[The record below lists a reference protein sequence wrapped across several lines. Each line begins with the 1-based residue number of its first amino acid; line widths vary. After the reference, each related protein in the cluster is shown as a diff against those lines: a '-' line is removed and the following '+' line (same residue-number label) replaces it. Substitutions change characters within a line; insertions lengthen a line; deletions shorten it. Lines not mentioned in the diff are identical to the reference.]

1 MDQEINTINLKPGQR
16 IFKMSHGHLV
26 NLPELKKKGI
36 KEKMEELKRITLG
49 GDTGVKQAENFK
61 NLAKIGDL
69 VYVCYG
75 GRGLWCVAEIV
86 SEAFPLEEEYANLF
100 DDEWFYREI
109 RPLYLPIISDV
120 SDLIKNTKKIMPSG
134 NSTFWEITSDSLEEI
149 NKKLFEPKF
158 GVKITSD
165 LKTFRGM
172 NLNEDADEQKLISL
186 LNFKKQIILQ
196 GPPGTGKTWRAQ
208 KLASSFLNS
217 VSDSIESMKKTGQ
230 FEIVQFH
237 PSYSYEDFVRGIS
250 INTSAENGG
259 GPTYEGQNKIFG
271 DLADRAFQNFK
282 KSQKTNDDPYKNE
295 TLLDDWL
302 DEFRQNLKQQI
313 DNAKDGKIPLD
324 GTTTYIFR
332 ADEDDCLR
340 YRGDN
345 WGLISG
351 QRMLLK
357 DIKQLYMADAS
368 TRKEI
373 KENHSVSGLAR
384 QHSSYFLRVVELF
397 RTFVKEKGVQ
407 KIKSIQEERKNYV
420 LLIDEINRANLPAVF
435 GELIYALEYR
445 GEEVST
451 MYKVDGSNK
460 FVIPPNLYIIGT
472 MNTAD
477 RSVGHIDY
485 AIRRRFAFV
494 SIPPNVSVLKAENKG
509 EVKDKSIKLF
519 DDVAVLFDETAE
531 TRYLASDYSK
541 EDVQI
546 GHSYFLAENLE
557 ELRMKLKYE
566 IKPILQEY
574 VKDGILSEGAKDI
587 IKDLSI

>member
-1 MDQEINTINLKPGQR
+1 MSKKFWTLQMSQGLKDVKVKLNKDQVEELIRENKIIGTGEWPDQRDQCRSFKEEMQIGDVVLVRSGMSPITLVEVISANYTNGSVYENTR
-16 IFKMSHGHLV
+16 DV
-26 NLPELKKKGI
+26 NILAWYDDYKDTLAPYKGKSQGTLTPVKNKNTGI
-36 KEKMEELKRITLG
+36 AKFISEWYEKLNSTKMEKDIIDLLK
-49 GDTGVKQAENFK
+49 V
-61 NLAKIGDL
+61 
-69 VYVCYG
+69 
-75 GRGLWCVAEIV
+75 
-86 SEAFPLEEEYANLF
+86 
-100 DDEWFYREI
+100 
-109 RPLYLPIISDV
+109 
-120 SDLIKNTKKIMPSG
+120 
-134 NSTFWEITSDSLEEI
+134 
-149 NKKLFEPKF
+149 
-158 GVKITSD
+158 
-165 LKTFRGM
+165 
-172 NLNEDADEQKLISL
+172 
-186 LNFKKQIILQ
+186 KKQIILQ

-208 KLASSFLNS
+208 RLASCFLNYE
-217 VSDSIESMKKTGQ
+217 SDSVELLKKTGQ

-250 INTSAENGG
+250 INTSAENGA

-282 KSQKTNDDPYKNE
+282 KSQETNDDPYKNE
-295 TLLDDWL
+295 TLLDEWL
-302 DEFRQNLKQQI
+302 DEFRQNVKDQI

-324 GTTTYIFR
+324 GTKTYIFR

-345 WGLISG
+345 WGLTTG

-357 DIKQLYMADAS
+357 DIKQLYIADAS

-373 KENHSVSGLAR
+373 KENHSVSGLAQ

-397 RTFVKEKGVQ
+397 RAFVKEKGLP
-407 KIKSIQEERKNYV
+407 KTKSIREVRKNYV

-485 AIRRRFAFV
+485 AIRRRFAFL
-494 SIPPNVSVLKAENKG
+494 SIPPAKSVLETKNKG
-509 EVKDKSIKLF
+509 DVKEKSIKLF
-519 DDVAVLFDETAE
+519 EKVAVLFDETAE
-531 TRYLASDYSK
+531 TRYLASDFSK

-546 GHSYFLAENLE
+546 GHSYFLADNLE
-557 ELRMKLKYE
+557 ELKMKLDYE
-566 IKPILQEY
+566 IKPILHEY

-587 IKDLSI
+587 IEGLSF

>member
-1 MDQEINTINLKPGQR
+1 MNQVIKTIKLKPGQR

-26 NLPELKKKGI
+26 NLPDLKKKGV

-75 GRGLWCVAEIV
+75 GQGLWCIAEIV
-86 SEAFPLEEEYANLF
+86 GEALPLEKEFATFF
-100 DDEWFYREI
+100 DDVWFYREI
-109 RPLYLPIISDV
+109 RPLYSPIINDV
-120 SDLIKNTKKIMPSG
+120 SDLVKNTKKIMPSG
-134 NSTFWEITSDSLEEI
+134 NSTFWEITPASFEEI

-158 GVKITSD
+158 GVKISSD
-165 LKTFRGM
+165 SKTFEGM
-172 NLNEDADEQKLISL
+172 ILNEDEKKLISL
-186 LNFKKQIILQ
+186 LNFKNQIILQ
-196 GPPGTGKTWRAQ
+196 GPPGTGKTWLAQ
-208 KLASSFLNS
+208 RLASSFLNYE
-217 VSDSIESMKKTGQ
+217 SDSIESLKKTGQ

-250 INTSAENGG
+250 INISAENGG

-295 TLLDDWL
+295 TLLDEWL
-302 DEFRQNLKQQI
+302 DDFRQNLKEQI

-345 WGLISG
+345 WGLTTG

-397 RTFVKEKGVQ
+397 RAFAKEKGLP
-407 KIKSIQEERKNYV
+407 KTKSIREERKNYV

-451 MYKVDGSNK
+451 LYKVDGSNK

-494 SIPPNVSVLKAENKG
+494 AIPPRRSVLEAENKG
-509 EVKDKSIKLF
+509 EVKEKSIELF
-519 DDVAVLFDETAE
+519 KKVSALFEEENDP
-531 TRYLASDYSK
+531 RYLASDFSK
-541 EDVQI
+541 EDVQV
-546 GHSYFLAENLE
+546 GHSYFLAKNLK
-557 ELRMKLKYE
+557 ELQMKLDYE
-566 IKPILQEY
+566 IKPILNEY

-587 IKDLSI
+587 IESLSF

>member
-1 MDQEINTINLKPGQR
+1 MIKKFWTLQMSQGLKNGAEKFNKDQVENVIRKNKIIGTGEWPDQKDQCRSFKEEIQR
-16 IFKMSHGHLV
+16 GDVVLV
-26 NLPELKKKGI
+26 RDGMTP
-36 KEKMEELKRITLG
+36 ITL
-49 GDTGVKQAENFK
+49 VE
-61 NLAKIGDL
+61 
-69 VYVCYG
+69 V
-75 GRGLWCVAEIV
+75 
-86 SEAFPLEEEYANLF
+86 
-100 DDEWFYREI
+100 
-109 RPLYLPIISDV
+109 ISDNYTTGSV
-120 SDLIKNTKKIMPSG
+120 YENTRDINILAWYDDYKNKLAPYKGKSQGTLTPVKNNNTGIAKFIG
-134 NSTFWEITSDSLEEI
+134 EWYEKLNSTKLESDSI
-149 NKKLFEPKF
+149 
-158 GVKITSD
+158 D
-165 LKTFRGM
+165 LLK
-172 NLNEDADEQKLISL
+172 
-186 LNFKKQIILQ
+186 FKKQIILQ

-217 VSDSIESMKKTGQ
+217 GSDSIESLKKTGQ

-282 KSQKTNDDPYKNE
+282 KSQKTDDDPYKNE

-357 DIKQLYMADAS
+357 DIKQLYMADAT
-368 TRKEI
+368 TRREI

-397 RTFVKEKGVQ
+397 RAFVKEKGLP
-407 KIKSIQEERKNYV
+407 KTKSIKEERKNYV

-451 MYKVDGSNK
+451 MYMVDGSNK

-494 SIPPNVSVLKAENKG
+494 SIPPNVSVLEAENKG
-509 EVKDKSIKLF
+509 EVKEKSIKLF
-519 DDVAVLFDETAE
+519 YKVSALFEEENDP
-531 TRYLASDYSK
+531 RYLASDFAK

-546 GHSYFLAENLE
+546 GHSYFLAKDLM
-557 ELRMKLKYE
+557 ELQMKLDYE